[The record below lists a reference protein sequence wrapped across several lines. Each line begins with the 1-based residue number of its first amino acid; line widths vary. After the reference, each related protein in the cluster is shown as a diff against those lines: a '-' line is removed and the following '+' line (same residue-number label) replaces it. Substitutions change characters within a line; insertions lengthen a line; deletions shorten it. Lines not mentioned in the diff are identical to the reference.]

1 MGYEQIRTFL
11 GDGSVLAECGPMRLR
26 IWAWVGKLA
35 QPQEAIRAAGE
46 SIGFLEQ
53 VSSDRFLL
61 KDPWGSVCK
70 ERLQSLGR
78 SMWESVAMV
87 GDPDLTP
94 MASVAGTIAD
104 RVADFLVRRGM
115 TRVIVENGGD
125 VALRLAQGETVAVG
139 IRPRV
144 EKGRLTHR
152 LRLEG
157 SSPSW
162 GVATS
167 GLGGRS
173 LTRGIAWSATVVAQ
187 RASVADAAATAVAN
201 ATWVPCQQVER
212 VRAEQLDPDSD
223 IAGLEVTLRVGE
235 LPREAASKALEQGL
249 ARAKSLMT
257 KGVIKGA
264 FLCVGSLWASVGLGE
279 FLEEA

>member
-1 MGYEQIRTFL
+1 M
-11 GDGSVLAECGPMRLR
+11 AECGPMRLR
-26 IWAWVGKLA
+26 IWAWVGRLA

-53 VSSDRFLL
+53 VSADRYLL

-70 ERLQSLGR
+70 ERLQYLGR
-78 SMWESVAMV
+78 AMWESVAMV

-104 RVADFLVRRGM
+104 SVADLLAGRGM

-125 VALRLAQGETVAVG
+125 VALRLTQGETVAVG

-173 LTRGIAWSATVVAQ
+173 LTRGIAWSATVLAQ

-235 LPREAASKALEQGL
+235 LPREVASKGLEQGL
-249 ARAKSLMT
+249 ARAESLRA

-264 FLCVGSLWASVGLGE
+264 FLCVGSLWGSVGLGKL
-279 FLEEA
+279 LEQA